1 MQPVGT
7 ALRKRAQIAL
17 ANRTMF
23 MWVTGVSVLL
33 GFALVGIIFL
43 TQLML
48 FNERV
53 LTEKNKTVRNLETN
67 LSVVDELESKV
78 KKLDAN
84 QLLIDSKAKSDDQ
97 AIQVVLDALPSEANS
112 LALGASLQNKLLAGI
127 NGLTIQSLQVDP
139 VDGAELLAGD
149 GLIVDGSSKTT
160 NYITFNFSVSGDD
173 ASLKQALINL
183 EKSIRT
189 IDVSSVKIE
198 SQGINRQMTVSGR
211 AYFEPAIKVELKEKT
226 VK

>member
-23 MWVTGVSVLL
+23 MWVAGVSVLL

-43 TQLML
+43 SQMLL

-53 LTEKNKTVRNLETN
+53 LIEKNKTVKNLETN
-67 LSVVDELESKV
+67 ISVVDELEANV

-84 QLLIDSKAKSDDQ
+84 QSLIDSKAKSDDQ
-97 AIQVVLDALPSEANS
+97 AIQVILDALPSDANS
-112 LALGASLQNKLLAGI
+112 LALGASLQNRLLADI
-127 NGLTIQSLQVDP
+127 SGLIIQSLQVDP
-139 VDGAELLAGD
+139 VDGAELLSGN
-149 GLIVDGSSKTT
+149 GLVVDGSSKVT
-160 NYITFNFSVSGDD
+160 NQITFSFSVSGDD
-173 ASLKQALINL
+173 AALKQALVNL

-189 IDVSSVKIE
+189 IDVISVKIE
-198 SQGINRQMTVSGR
+198 SQGSNRLMTVNGR
-211 AYFEPAIKVELKEKT
+211 AFFEPAIKVELKEKT